1 MELIKNNKGP
11 FGIAAVVGIGVLGWL
26 AFGFFGIQAAFIDDV
41 VDESGPVFDAAPAVV
56 EDAGE
61 PEPEI
66 AVAAGSIEVEDASSG
81 AAVADAGGD
90 AGPDA
95 EAAAAIAEAEPAPI
109 DEAPEGVALAAE
121 QAEEVVAEE
130 VPVEQAPVEEAP
142 VEEAPV
148 EQAPAE
154 EAPVEEAPAEETV
167 EAAAPAPEPV
177 EEPVAEEQN
186 TPGEIVTLASGSF
199 SSLNG
204 YSVSGD
210 ASVLNNG
217 TEQRFLR
224 FENFVSDNGPDLKVY
239 LRADN
244 GEFISL
250 GDLTGNIGDQNYEIP
265 VGVDLDVFRNVEIW
279 CERFSAGFGVATLAG

>member
-66 AVAAGSIEVEDASSG
+66 AVAAGSIEAEDASSG

-121 QAEEVVAEE
+121 QGEEVVAEE
-130 VPVEQAPVEEAP
+130 AAVEQ
-142 VEEAPV
+142 
-148 EQAPAE
+148 
-154 EAPVEEAPAEETV
+154 APVEEAPAEETV

-177 EEPVAEEQN
+177 EEPVAEEPAEEQN

-224 FENFVSDNGPDLKVY
+224 LENFVSDNGPDLKVY

-279 CERFSAGFGVATLAG
+279 CERFSAGFGVATFAG